1 MPTKSIIT
9 LLFVSRRALLPH
21 SFAGYLGH
29 CSSGIVLLCMTFYT
43 NNPVSN
49 TQELHLLTSK
59 EYIYNMYI
67 IYIPELDISSLFLLL
82 PNIL

>member
-1 MPTKSIIT
+1 
-9 LLFVSRRALLPH
+9 
-21 SFAGYLGH
+21 
-29 CSSGIVLLCMTFYT
+29 MTFHT

-67 IYIPELDISSLFLLL
+67 IYIPELDISSPLEESI
-82 PNIL
+82 NIKSGIKHLTHSPKRVSQILIALDFAL